1 MVVVVEDPLVRVHAL
16 LLDGDPVVLVLHF
29 PVGNVEHLACVVCER
44 VTDAV
49 IAVAAVDV
57 VDDDRAVDDGHVGRL
72 HQVPVLL
79 DCHRQLNLPV
89 LAGKQVVRVQVRAVR
104 AEHDGGRTAGLRERH
119 ALRPGCHREQAFRAS
134 FLHPVNH
141 VAHAGE
147 HVFLGTFR
155 LQSASGYI
163 GTTALASNLEY
174 ALQAWHRFHEHLTAV
189 VGLVHVH

>member
-16 LLDGDPVVLVLHF
+16 LLDGDPVVLVLHL

-79 DCHRQLNLPV
+79 DCHRKLDLSVRPRE
-89 LAGKQVVRVQVRAVR
+89 QVVRVQVRAVR
-104 AEHDGGRTAGLRERH
+104 AEHDWSGTAGLRERH
-119 ALRPGCHREQAFRAS
+119 ALSTRSNREQAFRAR

-147 HVFLGTFR
+147 HVFLGTLR

-163 GTTALASNLEY
+163 GTTALASHLEY
-174 ALQAWHRFHEHLTAV
+174 ALQAWHRFHEHLPAV